1 VLCELNG
8 PACSALERGRLAR
21 GSPLVRLGPGVR
33 VRGEVAILLVL
44 LLPFAR
50 MGRVDRAR
58 PGARGPFSPW
68 EAPPRHLLRA
78 DPKIPE

>member
-1 VLCELNG
+1 
-8 PACSALERGRLAR
+8 
-21 GSPLVRLGPGVR
+21 